1 MWPFKKKSKKGEI
14 KRVQPVREPG
24 KIATIREKFSL
35 TSLIVAIIFTILTS
49 AVIILGGQ
57 VMYWRLGQKPRQDI
71 RVRAAF
77 KELDVQATE
86 QARIQAKESTPNYYR
101 LNRSFLEQLDQDLT
115 KFYTDVKAIN
125 DFKSLPE
132 KKRKVLESKWK
143 INNKI
148 FDKIRKDIA
157 KISPEQFHSDIR
169 KLKRILIDSNFI
181 EVMPAEYRKV
191 NIVILS
197 DTDLNIHRRTDKWQF
212 IKNKQA
218 VEEFVD
224 NAVKVLNPAIRS
236 IVREYLLKNFRPVW
250 LFDKAQTDKQRQI
263 RYLSNE
269 NFRYEKFQPGLVL
282 VPRDHEIGK
291 RDLHLLELEHQA
303 YWKSI
308 APKKKL
314 LAYSGIVITVLLIT
328 MSLWIYCY
336 KFQPRAIRN
345 WGRSLALAGSILTM
359 VGLARIASLAGLNDY
374 SSVFGVVF
382 IGIVMT
388 IAYDQRFALMTVATL
403 TALLMIALHGNVSL
417 FLTLLAAGTTSVI
430 TLDEI
435 RTRSKLIEVA
445 TASAAIS
452 FAVVWSSQL
461 ADYQEVS
468 FILRN
473 AISAAGGALLAGFVV
488 QGILPM
494 IEQVFQI
501 ATSMT
506 LLEWSDPSKPLLRR
520 LALEVPGTFNHSL
533 LIGSLAESAAEAIG
547 ANGLLA
553 RVGAYYHD
561 IGKINKPQYFV
572 ENQPSKDFSKHKDL
586 TPAMSLLVIIG
597 HVKDGLELAKEY
609 NLPKILHQFIAEHH
623 GTTVVEYFYHQA
635 AKQARENG
643 QEISDVEF
651 RYPGPKPH
659 SKESAILMLADSVE
673 GATRALSEPTAGRIE
688 ATVHQVIQKKIA
700 DGQLEECELTLR
712 DLHVI
717 EESMIKSLCSIY
729 HSRVKYPS
737 QKQVESEGS
746 ARQEE
751 TVAMK
756 VAKGS

>member
-1 MWPFKKKSKKGEI
+1 MWPFGRKQKKTEI
-14 KRVQPVREPG
+14 KRVQPVRQEG
-24 KIATIREKFSL
+24 KLDAIRKRLSAI
-35 TSLIVAIIFTILTS
+35 SLIIAIIFTILTS
-49 AVIILGGQ
+49 LVIILGGQ

-86 QARIQAKESTPNYYR
+86 KARIQAKESTPNYYH
-101 LNRSFLEQLDQDLT
+101 LNRSFLEQIDQDLT
-115 KFYTDVKAIN
+115 KFYTDIKAIN
-125 DFKSLPE
+125 DFNALPKD
-132 KKRKVLESKWK
+132 KKILMKTKWK
-143 INNKI
+143 LNNKK
-148 FDKIRKDIA
+148 FALLRKSIA
-157 KISPEQFHSDIR
+157 KISPEQFHTAIK
-169 KLKRILIDSNFI
+169 KLKQILISSNLI
-181 EVMPAEYRKV
+181 EVMPAEYRKA
-191 NIVILS
+191 NIVIL
-197 DTDLNIHRRTDKWQF
+197 TDPDLKIHRQTDKWQF
-212 IKNKQA
+212 VKNRQTVKQLVDRAVQSFSLPVRDVIKN
-218 VEEFVD
+218 
-224 NAVKVLNPAIRS
+224 
-236 IVREYLLKNFRPVW
+236 YLLENFKPIW
-250 LFDKAQTDKQRQI
+250 LFDKAQTDKQRQM
-263 RYLSNE
+263 RYASEKNLK
-269 NFRYEKFQPGLVL
+269 YEKFQPGLVL
-282 VPRDHEIGK
+282 VPRDQEIGK

-303 YWKSI
+303 YWNSI
-308 APKKKL
+308 ESKKKL

-328 MSLWIYCY
+328 LSLWIYCY
-336 KFQPRAIRN
+336 KFQPRAIHN
-345 WGRSLALAGSILTM
+345 WSRSLALAFSLLAM
-359 VGLARIASLAGLNDY
+359 VALARIASLAGLNDY
-374 SSVFGVVF
+374 SSAFGVVF

-403 TALLMIALHGNVSL
+403 TALLMIALNGNVSL
-417 FLTLLAAGTTSVI
+417 FITLLAAGTTAVI

-461 ADYQEVS
+461 ADYQEVT
-468 FILRN
+468 FIIRN

-494 IEQVFQI
+494 IEQIFQI

-520 LALEVPGTFNHSL
+520 LAIEVPGTFNHSL

-561 IGKINKPQYFV
+561 IGKINKPQYFI

-635 AKQARENG
+635 AKKAKEDG

-688 ATVHQVIQKKIA
+688 ATVHQIIQKKIE
-700 DGQLEECELTLR
+700 DGQLEECDLTLR
-712 DLHVI
+712 ELHTI
-717 EESMIKSLCSIY
+717 EESLTKSLCSIY
-729 HSRVKYPS
+729 HSRIKYPS
-737 QKQVESEGS
+737 QEQTDEQQDEPSDV
-746 ARQEE
+746 
-751 TVAMK
+751 TTTK

>member
-1 MWPFKKKSKKGEI
+1 MWPFKRKNKKGEI

-24 KIATIREKFSL
+24 KIATIRQKFSL
-35 TSLIVAIIFTILTS
+35 VSLIIAITFTAATS

-71 RVRAAF
+71 RVRRAF

-86 QARIQAKESTPNYYR
+86 KARLQAKESTPNYYR
-101 LNRSFLEQLDQDLT
+101 LNKSFLKQIDQDLT
-115 KFYTDVKAIN
+115 KFYTDIKAIN
-125 DFKSLPE
+125 NFKSLPE
-132 KKRKVLESKWK
+132 KKRKHIIAKWK
-143 INNKI
+143 INAKT
-148 FDKIRKDIA
+148 FDKLRKDIL
-157 KISPEQFHSDIR
+157 KISPEQFRANIK
-169 KLKRILIDSNFI
+169 KLKQALINSNFI
-181 EVMPAEYRKV
+181 EVMPAEYRTV

-197 DTDLNIHRRTDKWQF
+197 DPDLNIHKRTDKWQF

-218 VEEFVD
+218 VKQFID
-224 NAVKVLNPAIRS
+224 NAVKVIDPPLRP
-236 IVREYLLKNFRPVW
+236 IVRNYLVDNFKPIW

-263 RYLSNE
+263 RYESDE
-269 NFRYEKFQPGLVL
+269 NLRYEKFQPGIVL
-282 VPRDHEIGK
+282 VPRDQEIGK

-308 APKKKL
+308 EPRKKL
-314 LAYSGIVITVLLIT
+314 LAYSGIIITVFLIT
-328 MSLWIYCY
+328 MALWVYCY
-336 KFQPRAIRN
+336 KFQPKAIQN
-345 WGRSLALAGSILTM
+345 WARSLALAITLFAM
-359 VGLARIASLAGLNDY
+359 VSLARIASLAGLNDY
-374 SSVFGVVF
+374 CSVFGVVF

-388 IAYDQRFALMTVATL
+388 IAYEQRFALMTVATL

-417 FLTLLAAGTTSVI
+417 FLTLLSAGTTAVI

-468 FILRN
+468 FIIRN

-494 IEQVFQI
+494 IEQIFQI

-635 AKQARENG
+635 AKQAQESG
-643 QEISDVEF
+643 QEISDIEF

-688 ATVHQVIQKKIA
+688 ATVHQIIQKKIA
-700 DGQLEECELTLR
+700 DGQLDECELTLR
-712 DLHVI
+712 DLHII

-729 HSRVKYPS
+729 HSRIKYPS
-737 QKQVESEGS
+737 QEKTDNS
-746 ARQEE
+746 QEE
-751 TVAMK
+751 QQSQAPATK
-756 VAKGS
+756 VAKGN

>member
-1 MWPFKKKSKKGEI
+1 MWPFKRKSKKGEI
-14 KRVQPVREPG
+14 KRVQPIREPG
-24 KIATIREKFSL
+24 KIATIRQKFSL
-35 TSLIVAIIFTILTS
+35 VSLVIAIIFTVLTS
-49 AVIILGGQ
+49 FVIIIGGQ

-86 QARIQAKESTPNYYR
+86 EARLQAKESTPNYYR
-101 LNRSFLEQLDQDLT
+101 LNHAFLEQIEQDLT
-115 KFYTDVKAIN
+115 KFYTDIKAIN

-132 KKRKVLESKWK
+132 KKRKKIEAKWK
-143 INNKI
+143 LNAKNFVKLRNN
-148 FDKIRKDIA
+148 IA
-157 KISPEQFHSDIR
+157 KISPEKFHANIKR
-169 KLKRILIDSNFI
+169 LKEILINSNFI
-181 EVMPAEYRKV
+181 EVMPAEYRKA
-191 NIVILS
+191 NIVVLS
-197 DTDLNIHRRTDKWQF
+197 DSDLNIHRRTDKWQF
-212 IKNKQA
+212 AKNKQEVA
-218 VEEFVD
+218 KFVD
-224 NAVKVLNPAIRS
+224 EVVKVVDPAIRA
-236 IVREYLLKNFRPVW
+236 VVKTYLLENFKPVW
-250 LFDKAQTDKQRQI
+250 LFDKAKTDKQRQF
-263 RYLSNE
+263 RYASDE
-269 NFRYEKFQPGLVL
+269 NLRYEKFQPGLVL
-282 VPRDHEIGK
+282 VPRDQEIGK
-291 RDLHLLELEHQA
+291 RKLHLLELEHKA

-308 APKKKL
+308 DPRKKL

-336 KFQPRAIRN
+336 RFQPKAIQN
-345 WGRSLALAGSILTM
+345 WARSLALACSLLLM

-417 FLTLLAAGTTSVI
+417 FITLLAAGTTSVV

-461 ADYQEVS
+461 ADFQEIT

-473 AISAAGGALLAGFVV
+473 AISAAGGAMLAGFVV

-494 IEQVFQI
+494 IEQVFKI

-635 AKQARENG
+635 AKQAQENG

-700 DGQLEECELTLR
+700 DGQLEECDLTLR
-712 DLHVI
+712 DLHII

-729 HSRVKYPS
+729 HSRIKYPS
-737 QKQVESEGS
+737 QEKMTEHEDNQQQESI
-746 ARQEE
+746 A
-751 TVAMK
+751 TK